1 METDRQYFRART
13 CRVSHAYK
21 MPATAALSRL
31 DRWAQYLRGRYS
43 LPRRPRAPS
52 ACFAVIP
59 QPRQCTALLCDG
71 VLGIDLE
78 GTLVAQRRRGP
89 LGGYGRVH
97 ARLRRSQR
105 YRAGPAA
112 KRSYCKPLSRWP
124 EPLQSYYYNA
134 QWLQN
139 DYYY

>member
-13 CRVSHAYK
+13 CRVSHAYT

-31 DRWAQYLRGRYS
+31 DRWAQYLRAQYL
-43 LPRRPRAPS
+43 LPRRLRAPS
-52 ACFAVIP
+52 ASFAATP
-59 QPRQCTALLCDG
+59 KPRPCTALLCDG

-105 YRAGPAA
+105 DRPGPPA
-112 KRSYCKPLSRWP
+112 KRSYRKPLSRWP
-124 EPLQSYYYNA
+124 ELLIQS
-134 QWLQN
+134 
-139 DYYY
+139 